1 MDNAQI
7 LIIVFAC
14 IVVPL
19 IIGAIFSKEKPKVED
34 IMVSPAPEP
43 TPEQEEK
50 AQVQEPVK
58 DRGPLTEQQIKDY
71 IAYLVYL
78 FHESK
83 TIFFFNN
90 DNQSLREKEHAR
102 RLSEIR
108 EAFTSV
114 LNKVLCLSEDQ
125 KYFHISTDEIKTIL
139 NVIIRQ
145 QNLITRTS
153 YWVNKEDVDF
163 FIENKDRL
171 DSPSVIETLADINSS
186 NISFL
191 ESAISPEKFF
201 QEYFK
206 FYRADVFNVLDM
218 DGLVQIK
225 DEQLRKQVI
234 ENLRSRADALLPK
247 DKDQHQ
253 TVSDVLLTIRKTL
266 LDPALHVND
275 VWYYCPYD
283 FADRLVFE
291 QFTNTR
297 FTKAFFEGVI
307 ERARKS
313 HIQTGK
319 RADTIADWV
328 VACERFIALEP
339 DDTAWKDLAEQLW
352 NNGICTLFALA
363 IEHRF
368 TNAVERVYSHAHEL
382 DDSDNPYHD
391 FLESIP
397 NYEMWMRF
405 VDNKEQYD
413 LMTEDLAFIFAKR
426 WINNSI
432 YSAIFKNNSLD
443 FTKDIEPVLSP
454 RAGERFVTR
463 LHRVRKQYER
473 LLEDREISKGQK

>member
-1 MDNAQI
+1 MDNVQI
-7 LIIVFAC
+7 LIIVLAC
-14 IVVPL
+14 IVLPL
-19 IIGAIFSKEKPKVED
+19 IIGALFSKEKPKVED
-34 IMVSPAPEP
+34 IMTSPAPEP
-43 TPEQEEK
+43 APEQEEK
-50 AQVQEPVK
+50 VQVQEPVK

-90 DNQSLREKEHAR
+90 DSQSSREKEHAR

-108 EAFTSV
+108 KAFTSV

-125 KYFHISTDEIKTIL
+125 KHFHISTDEIEFIL

-145 QNLITRTS
+145 HRPMPTTL
-153 YWVNKEDVDF
+153 YWVNKEEIDF

-171 DSPSVIETLADINSS
+171 NRPSVIETLA
-186 NISFL
+186 NIAPTNIEIL
-191 ESAISPEKFF
+191 EYVVDSEIFF
-201 QEYFK
+201 HEYFK
-206 FYRADVFNVLDM
+206 FYRTDIFNVLDM
-218 DGLVQIK
+218 DGLIQIK
-225 DEQLRKQVI
+225 DEQLRNEI
-234 ENLRSRADALLPK
+234 NENLRNRVDVLLPK
-247 DKDQHQ
+247 DRGQYQ
-253 TVSDVLLTIRKTL
+253 TVSDAFFAIRKTL
-266 LDPALHVND
+266 LDPAINTSQI
-275 VWYYCPYD
+275 WYYRPRD
-283 FADRLVFE
+283 FISHLLFE
-291 QFTNTR
+291 QFTNSR
-297 FTKAFFEGVI
+297 FTKALFEDVV
-307 ERARKS
+307 EQARENHAQS
-313 HIQTGK
+313 GK
-319 RADTIADWV
+319 RADTIDDWV
-328 VACERFIALEP
+328 IACERFIALGP
-339 DDTAWKDLAEQLW
+339 DDTVWKDLVEQLRS
-352 NNGICTLFALA
+352 NRTHTQFALA

-368 TNAVERVYSHAHEL
+368 TRAVETVYSHAHEL

-397 NYEMWMRF
+397 SYEMWMRF

-426 WINNSI
+426 WINNTI
-432 YSAIFKNNSLD
+432 YNAIFKNDSLD